1 VIYAHH
7 HSKGA
12 QGMKRAMDRAS
23 GSGVFARDPDAQLD
37 MIELELSDDVKNWEA
52 TSRSTAWRL
61 ESSLREFQN
70 IVPVNF
76 WFEYPIHR
84 IDSQSILREMPAQ
97 GSKEAGKLKNP
108 RNKTADDAAQEFR
121 NAFDIQRMD
130 GDSVS
135 VQDMMEHLGISD
147 KTVYARLK
155 KMNGEFTLK
164 KGRIYHNDQSQIKML
179 TPDNDEL
186 EPDL

>member
-1 VIYAHH
+1 
-7 HSKGA
+7 
-12 QGMKRAMDRAS
+12 
-23 GSGVFARDPDAQLD
+23 
-37 MIELELSDDVKNWEA
+37 
-52 TSRSTAWRL
+52 
-61 ESSLREFQN
+61 
-70 IVPVNF
+70 
-76 WFEYPIHR
+76 
-84 IDSQSILREMPAQ
+84 
-97 GSKEAGKLKNP
+97 
-108 RNKTADDAAQEFR
+108 
-121 NAFDIQRMD
+121 MD